1 MATIPQRLAL
11 AFKAVTSR
19 LGSLVFPGSRYRYG
33 PGPGWSYS
41 SAARTTYGLGSSE
54 AGAYNAIVQAQFRW
68 ITDNLPEAEPRVR
81 RRNAKGDLDPVEDHP
96 LLELLRNP
104 NPYYSSLSLF
114 DATYREWRRGNAY
127 WIIVRNAQ
135 RQPLQLWWAPSIM
148 MEPIQGDDP
157 RQFIDHY
164 EYHPRSDKDAIW
176 YAPEDVIHFRNGLN
190 PDQPQKGMSDLD
202 CLLRELYTDDEAASW
217 SSTLLAHG
225 AGPHVLISGDDDDGI
240 DAVEAEQIKHN
251 YLQKT
256 TGAQRGEPLVVSGR
270 TKIQVMS
277 FNPQEMDLKLLRRVP
292 EERISAVIGVPAVVC
307 GLGAG
312 LDRST
317 YNNMREA
324 KEMATENV
332 LIPAWRFFA
341 RELQRQLLPQLGDA
355 RRDVFDFDLSTVRA
369 LQDDQNALWKR
380 LDDALKSGGITLNE
394 SREGRGLDTLGAAG
408 DVYYLP
414 VALTPTPVA
423 ALVPPVPP
431 VPVGERSEALPPPG
445 GASADAEE
453 EPVAPETR
461 GEALPAVFEAKADS
475 NYVTATH
482 RLRERLQGPFLARLE
497 HYFSMQQMRVLARL
511 SQDFKGYPPFGHK
524 DYGEEVLDWNEE
536 QRELQAIFDTA
547 YRQMLDGTQE
557 LASASLGVSF
567 ELDDPATRAYLASA
581 GDHIVGI
588 TETTQQ
594 AIQQALMA
602 GQALGENLDQLTA
615 RLQSLGAFSE
625 SRARMIA
632 RTELG
637 VASNLSS
644 LASFEASGVVVGV
657 RIYDGT
663 DHEPCAGL
671 NGRTLSLEAAAAL
684 PPLSHPN
691 CTRALAPL
699 TRPAQLTGGKTNG
712 HVRVAA

>member
-1 MATIPQRLAL
+1 MATLPQRIAY

-19 LGSLVFPGSRYRYG
+19 LGSMVFPGSRYRYG
-33 PGPGWSYS
+33 PGPGWSYGS
-41 SAARTTYGLGSSE
+41 GGLLRTTYTPGSAE
-54 AGAYNAIVQAQFRW
+54 AGAFNAIVQAQFRW
-68 ITDNLPEAEPRVR
+68 ITDSLPEAEPRVR
-81 RRNAKGDLDPVEDHP
+81 RRNAKGDLDPVDDHP

-127 WIIVRNAQ
+127 WAVIPNRQ
-135 RQPLQLWWAPSIM
+135 GQPLELWWLPSIM
-148 MEPIQGDDP
+148 VEPIQGDDP
-157 RQFIDHY
+157 TKFIDHY
-164 EYHPRSDKDAIW
+164 EYRPRSDKDAIRLDPK
-176 YAPEDVIHFRNGLN
+176 YVVHFRNGLN
-190 PDQPQKGMSDLD
+190 PQQPQKGMSDLD

-240 DAVEAEQIKHN
+240 DELEADKIKHN

-256 TGAQRGEPLVVSGR
+256 TGDQRGEPLVVSGR

-341 RELQRQLLPQLGDA
+341 RELQRQLMPLLADP

-394 SREGRGLDTLGAAG
+394 SREGRGLETLGAEG

-414 VALTPTPVA
+414 VALTPTPA
-423 ALVPPVPP
+423 DRL
-431 VPVGERSEALPPPG
+431 VGELPEPLPPPALPPGENP
-445 GASADAEE
+445 DQ
-453 EPVAPETR
+453 PVIPSETR
-461 GEALPAVFEAKADS
+461 SAALPGVFQAKADS
-475 NYVTATH
+475 NYVASIH
-482 RLRERLQGPFLARLE
+482 RLRERLQPSFERQLLRYLTD
-497 HYFSMQQMRVLARL
+497 QQHQVVRQVR
-511 SQDFKGYPPFGHK
+511 QDFKALMEYGRK
-524 DYGEEVLDWNEE
+524 DYGEEVLEWNEE
-536 QRELQAIFDTA
+536 QRELQRLFESV
-547 YRQMLDGTQE
+547 YRQVLGGTHE
-557 LASASLGVSF
+557 LSVASLGISF
-567 ELDDPATRAYLASA
+567 ELDDPATRAYLATS

-588 TETTQQ
+588 TQTTQQ

-615 RLQSLGAFSE
+615 RMQQLGAFSD

-632 RTELG
+632 RSELG
-637 VASNLSS
+637 TASNLAT
-644 LASFEASGVVVGV
+644 LTSFEASNVVVGV

-671 NGRTLSLEAAAAL
+671 NGRTLSLEEAAKL
-684 PPLSHPN
+684 PALSHPN

-699 TRPAQLTGGKTNG
+699 TRPAQLRSQSNG
-712 HVRVAA
+712 HVRVTA